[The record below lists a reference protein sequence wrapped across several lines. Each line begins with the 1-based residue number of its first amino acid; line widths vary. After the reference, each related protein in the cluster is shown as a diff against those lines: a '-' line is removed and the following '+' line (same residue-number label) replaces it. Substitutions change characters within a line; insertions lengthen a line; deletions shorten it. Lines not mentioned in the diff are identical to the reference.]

1 MILDYKCKFCGKPG
15 RVDAGDHTT
24 GIFDLTK
31 WIKILVCDRCG
42 HFMEGKRKIEDEIK
56 AECLKMWAFRKQE
69 RDREKLSK
77 EEVKAEEILT
87 ALTKRYATVV
97 CDHYKRQMTWDAE
110 FVNTLMDNP
119 TKSPTVL
126 STYRRGIATAPVP

>member
-1 MILDYKCKFCGKPG
+1 MMMDYKCKFCGKPG
-15 RVDAGDHTT
+15 KVDVGEHTS

-31 WIKILVCDRCG
+31 WVKILCCDPCG
-42 HFMEGKRKIEDEIK
+42 QFMESKRKVEDAIK

-69 RDREKLSK
+69 RDREKVSK

-87 ALTKRYATVV
+87 ALTKRYATLV
-97 CDHYKRQMTWDAE
+97 CDHYKRQFVWDAE

-119 TKSPTVL
+119 TQSASVL
-126 STYRRGIATAPVP
+126 STYRHGIAKAP